1 MKKNENQDKSG
12 RTLRKL
18 GVLLLNFALFYA
30 LLRLIIT
37 AAERFDSPWIY
48 YIGTTLYLLF
58 GGGCFVA
65 FYVLNGFTFNKEER
79 TIDDLPENWDSD
91 RKMEFLRKQPERKA
105 KAKQLIYVILPMQIT
120 LAVSYI
126 ELNFIK

>member
-1 MKKNENQDKSG
+1 MKKNDNQEKSR

-30 LLRLIIT
+30 LLRLII
-37 AAERFDSPWIY
+37 AASERFALPWIY
-48 YIGTTLYLLF
+48 YVGTTLYLLF

-79 TIDDLPENWDSD
+79 TIDDLPENWTND

-105 KAKQLIYVILPMQIT
+105 KAKQLIYIILPMLVT
-120 LAVSYI
+120 LAVSYV

>member
-1 MKKNENQDKSG
+1 MKKNDNQEKSG
-12 RTLRKL
+12 SVLRKL
-18 GVLLLNFALFYA
+18 GVLLINFALFYA

-65 FYVLNGFTFNKEER
+65 FYVLNGFTENSPSEKPRQNSLFISFFQCWSR
-79 TIDDLPENWDSD
+79 LP
-91 RKMEFLRKQPERKA
+91 
-105 KAKQLIYVILPMQIT
+105 
-120 LAVSYI
+120 
-126 ELNFIK
+126 

>member
-1 MKKNENQDKSG
+1 MKKNDNQEKSR
-12 RTLRKL
+12 RTLRKF
-18 GVLLLNFALFYA
+18 GVLLINFALFYTI
-30 LLRLIIT
+30 LRLIIT
-37 AAERFDSPWIY
+37 ASERLASPWIY
-48 YIGTTLYLLF
+48 YVGTTLYILF

-105 KAKQLIYVILPMQIT
+105 KAKQLIYIILPMLVT
-120 LAVSYI
+120 LAVSYV